1 MIRKNV
7 TEGTK
12 FISQRKKIQLFGCR
26 MSETKDTSDV
36 EEINTETTN
45 EALKIEKLVR
55 LKQY

>member
-1 MIRKNV
+1 
-7 TEGTK
+7 
-12 FISQRKKIQLFGCR
+12 